1 MAKIREKTLHFLS
14 EQPLIPAFLI
24 LVLLIYFINPDFKI
38 GVGIMGIL
46 YTNSHIMILAIGL
59 EYVFLTGEIDFS
71 ITGQVCIISVIC
83 GKLYL
88 AGCPLIILILGG
100 ILTGIVCGLFNSI
113 LIALT
118 YAPSYAITL
127 ATNFLFHALAYV
139 ISGNNYILAL
149 PDWLET
155 LHSTIFLHGYL
166 GIILAI
172 ISFALFYYILTFT
185 YFGRYIIAVG
195 DNEAAVR
202 KAGINVGLVR
212 IAAFC
217 ICSLTTA
224 ISTLELL
231 CKSSY
236 AGEYLSNGLDY
247 TSLSIVFLACLSFGK
262 APERLNVHIFIRL
275 LTSILFVS
283 VMSSLM
289 DFHGLVQ
296 YQKRLIMASLLIVGI
311 ALNYQNKRRRFP
323 GSSKSI

>member
-1 MAKIREKTLHFLS
+1 MDKIRDKALRFLA

-24 LVLLIYFINPDFKI
+24 LLLLIHFISPDFRI

-71 ITGQVCIISVIC
+71 VTGQVCLVSVIC

-88 AGCPLIILILGG
+88 ADCPLVILILVG
-100 ILTGIVCGLFNSI
+100 ILTGILCGLFNSI

-118 YAPSYAITL
+118 YAPSYAMTL
-127 ATNFLFHALAYV
+127 AANFLFHSLAYV
-139 ISGNNYILAL
+139 IAGNNYILAL

-155 LHSTIFLHGYL
+155 LHPTILLHGYL
-166 GIILAI
+166 GVILAV
-172 ISFALFYYILTFT
+172 ISFILFYYILTFT

-236 AGEYLSNGLDY
+236 AGEYLSYGLDY
-247 TSLSIVFLACLSFGK
+247 TPLSIVFLACLSFGK

-275 LTSILFVS
+275 LTAILFVS

-296 YQKRLIMASLLIVGI
+296 YQKRLIMASFLIIGI
-311 ALNYQNKRRRFP
+311 ALNYQNKRRRFAV
-323 GSSKSI
+323 SSKRI